1 MYFPFVLILLLNIV
15 LTNGMPTKDEQYS
28 TEDLIEPLIFESAE
42 DNASNSIEKR
52 NVFSFMWMNKEV
64 KNKFIE
70 DLLKEYET
78 NVKLNKQQKK
88 QSLRKQQITNII

>member
-15 LTNGMPTKDEQYS
+15 LTKGMPTKDKQYS
-28 TEDLIEPLIFESAE
+28 IEDLIEPLIFESAE
-42 DNASNSIEKR
+42 DSASNAIEKR